1 MAAMMRWD
9 PFGDMVSLRDAMND
23 LLEQS
28 MVRPTGTFGRL
39 LSAPMDVYAEGDNY
53 IVEVALPGVKPDSVD
68 VSVQDNTVTISGEF
82 GSTEESRS
90 DGQTTGQQTQSQQT
104 QGQQGQGQQ
113 TQGQQG
119 QQTNR
124 RYLHRELMRGRFERT
139 ITLPTDVNGDQAHA
153 ECHNGML
160 RLTLPKAESAKR
172 KRIAIGSGQSQQ
184 PATTHS

>member
-104 QGQQGQGQQ
+104 QDQQ
-113 TQGQQG
+113 T

-124 RYLHRELMRGRFERT
+124 RYLHRELLRGRFERT